1 MNYVEGTI
9 RQSLFFNE
17 ENSYSVLKVEITDTN
32 EPSLLFFEPTIV
44 ICGFFPKLESGCKYK
59 FFGTVKSHPKY
70 GVQYNATRYERQI
83 DNTREGV
90 IDYLSS
96 DLFKGIG
103 PKTATR
109 IVDTIGLDAID
120 QIVNNPGVLNK
131 VPRLSSEV
139 KAMIPE
145 QLRIN
150 RQVESTLVW
159 LYGFQISPK
168 MAMRIYSKYGY
179 KAIDTIKQNP
189 YLLMD
194 EVEGVGFKRA
204 DEIGLKIGFAF
215 DDPLRIRAVILYL
228 LGEYVSRYGDTVL
241 ESGKIMEFAS
251 TFLKINDDT
260 FVEIEAIENT
270 IKHLIDDGKIVE
282 YDGFI
287 SLAYLYHAE
296 MTIAKM
302 TLKYRNASVDE
313 FDFVLINQ
321 YIDDFEK
328 INGIEYT
335 DNQRDAIIMALH
347 HPLSIITGGP
357 GTGKTTIIKGIC
369 AVYQQMHAGNRDIFT
384 KIRLAA
390 PTGKA
395 AKRLSEASGL
405 DATTIHRL
413 LGYDFEGHYT
423 FDEHNLLDIKLL
435 IIDEAS
441 MMDVVL
447 AKQLFSALKSNTKII
462 IVGDENQLPSV
473 GPGQVLADLLGCE
486 LFSIVRLKKIHRQ
499 AADSSIIRLA
509 YDILNQNLSENVLN
523 QHPDR
528 SYIRAYETVVPS
540 IIVKVI
546 NEAIEAG
553 YNLWED
559 VQILIPMYKGIS
571 GIDHINSLIQA
582 TFNIQ
587 NSAIKIGYEGKSFY
601 LKDKVLQLVNQPE
614 DGIMNGDIGFVS
626 EILDDK
632 EMLVDFSGNVVKYN
646 IKDFDNLTLAYAI
659 SVHKAQGSE
668 YKIVILP
675 LVKSQSILLK
685 RKLLYTAVT
694 RAKDKLYLIGEYQ
707 ALKHGILGMEMPRKT
722 MLKTFL
728 LNPATEEKTD
738 FLTIEDF
745 M

>member
-1 MNYVEGTI
+1 
-9 RQSLFFNE
+9 
-17 ENSYSVLKVEITDTN
+17 
-32 EPSLLFFEPTIV
+32 
-44 ICGFFPKLESGCKYK
+44 
-59 FFGTVKSHPKY
+59 
-70 GVQYNATRYERQI
+70 
-83 DNTREGV
+83 
-90 IDYLSS
+90 
-96 DLFKGIG
+96 
-103 PKTATR
+103 KTATR

-369 AVYQQMHAGNRDIFT
+369 AVYQQMHAGNRDIIT

-587 NSAIKIGYEGKSFY
+587 NNAIQIGYEGKSFY

-626 EILDDK
+626 EIMDDK

>member
-1 MNYVEGTI
+1 
-9 RQSLFFNE
+9 
-17 ENSYSVLKVEITDTN
+17 
-32 EPSLLFFEPTIV
+32 
-44 ICGFFPKLESGCKYK
+44 
-59 FFGTVKSHPKY
+59 
-70 GVQYNATRYERQI
+70 
-83 DNTREGV
+83 
-90 IDYLSS
+90 
-96 DLFKGIG
+96 
-103 PKTATR
+103 
-109 IVDTIGLDAID
+109 
-120 QIVNNPGVLNK
+120 
-131 VPRLSSEV
+131 
-139 KAMIPE
+139 
-145 QLRIN
+145 
-150 RQVESTLVW
+150 
-159 LYGFQISPK
+159 
-168 MAMRIYSKYGY
+168 
-179 KAIDTIKQNP
+179 
-189 YLLMD
+189 
-194 EVEGVGFKRA
+194 
-204 DEIGLKIGFAF
+204 
-215 DDPLRIRAVILYL
+215 
-228 LGEYVSRYGDTVL
+228 
-241 ESGKIMEFAS
+241 
-251 TFLKINDDT
+251 
-260 FVEIEAIENT
+260 
-270 IKHLIDDGKIVE
+270 
-282 YDGFI
+282 
-287 SLAYLYHAE
+287 
-296 MTIAKM
+296 
-302 TLKYRNASVDE
+302 
-313 FDFVLINQ
+313 
-321 YIDDFEK
+321 
-328 INGIEYT
+328 
-335 DNQRDAIIMALH
+335 H

-369 AVYQQMHAGNRDIFT
+369 AVYQQMHAGNRDIIT